1 MMKNNR
7 MKKIVRKSVIVAF
20 ALSALTIFS
29 CEIGMGAAVDTANPI
44 VEITYP
50 PKNAIVRESFVV
62 AGNCDDD
69 LSIEGVSVTIQ
80 NAATKDS
87 YGPYTATLAE
97 DKKSWAVSINQKN
110 TNQYSLY
117 DSYKKWELPDG
128 SYILKAVS
136 KDKAGNISQEAS
148 IPLDIDNTAP
158 VLIVSK
164 PLSVGTETAQ
174 KYGRTLNLAG
184 DIAEAHSTAK
194 LTLYYKR
201 YNSASSTFIDSQAKT
216 LSVSGF
222 NAMSSDS
229 PLVIA
234 KYYSLEEIADA
245 AAEEKAKLTEYRNN
259 YLTIYGNEAD
269 DSITEDRLY
278 YCGFLLEDNAKMF
291 QNPGDSGSGKG
302 NETSI
307 YYINSDDFNEK
318 LSDENAFNL
327 NAQKIMEIIN
337 GSINAYSPA
346 DISTITSLLS
356 NNGNSASST
365 ELSTV
370 KSTKFNLNP
379 ANNPYWVLSGFDY
392 NGAEQTFTQT
402 VQAGGKLPVIIN
414 AGTDGVLIESSSVSV
429 KIYHLGI
436 DASSAKNEN
445 DCITVIEKGS
455 LTGDVSSINPDITV
469 DNAKQLN
476 GSAFYKA
483 NHYYE
488 ISVDGEDKNHTG
500 IVANGYRY
508 GFMLY
513 SASKAPDVSCSSP
526 ADDTI
531 YGTAIDTNGITIG
544 GEIKI
549 EADGLKD
556 LADTKKTLWVSGFEV
571 TDATST
577 NSEPI
582 FIDYE
587 TSTPIIT
594 GSNKDYNF
602 TIKISKKDTSSIIP
616 ETPGKYKYAIT
627 LSAQDNVDGVGTATL
642 ILYVDNKG
650 PEIKIES
657 ISPLVKNEENKDC
670 VNGRATVS
678 GTVFDSGSS
687 IENVTYEIKNL
698 NTDGSIGT
706 KVKDGTIVCNAN
718 GAWSLSI
725 PTTDTTGDWANKF
738 IDGNSYRFI
747 ITAKDVVG
755 NPTTEF
761 KDFKVD
767 QSTDKPTVKLQNEN
781 LDISI
786 KNATG
791 IIEKDSV
798 GNIKQ
803 LKNMF
808 KPGDKISTQIDD
820 DDGIG
825 QIKVL
830 SRKANSTDENDY
842 TDLATKN
849 DITIKPY
856 AYDFEVPDN
865 QGEYEIKIVIKD
877 TVGSL
882 PTSTTEECF
891 VIAVD
896 EGAPV
901 LSDVSFAEDKA
912 YYSSSVSSSF
922 TVNGKVS
929 DGSGLCTITA
939 EPTTSIIQ
947 PTAAALANG
956 GVASWSDTISIANTS
971 GTYSVTYSAT
981 DKYGY
986 TAQKVLDYKIDNN
999 KPKLDSINV
1008 NGNEV
1013 TVDNNV
1019 STVWSN
1025 SKTLNVTVTASDE
1038 GGSQLS
1044 SVQLKKN
1051 DGEWSSL
1058 KKNYNENGLVKDWT
1072 ASVDYTDSTALNGDK
1087 LYIRAKD
1094 NAGNISEEKEITLTI
1109 DSTKPSLDV
1118 VCYKTGSLEASNNS
1132 TVYVN
1137 EEKLTIYGNYS
1148 DALSGVKALS
1158 FKIGGTTKNLSP
1170 KYYLVNI
1177 DSTTDL
1183 TNLNP
1188 ITSFTEG
1195 STSVKAWS
1203 VEITKETSTGKLPV
1217 GKLEIIG
1224 KDVAGNEITEG
1235 SLILTRDAEATT
1247 INIAGITNSGNP
1259 YIQGTNYYLRNKKDG
1274 KIKISGT
1281 TTDTLAIDHTE
1292 LVIEGNKNSERLPI
1306 TAAYTTTD
1314 SSWNFENIDLKDWE
1328 STEATVT
1335 ITAYDKACNKTENV
1349 LKFIFDEKSPVI
1361 IHGAFKANY
1370 KFRGKDYYKYDLL
1383 RLGYANYWEDMGKY
1397 SQYSFGQE
1405 TGTNFSLFVRQGT
1418 AKDSR
1423 ENTDE
1428 EEISGVAKV
1437 KYFLISAN
1445 NTLPSSITYSITEI
1459 ENAAKI
1465 LAIGQ
1470 NAVEGENLTETQKEQ
1485 KIDEAED
1492 IINTLYEKLKDDNNW
1507 SEFDINQKPQKYN
1520 LYGVG
1525 ERQGIKADATITNFA
1540 MTTASTTNLLLLVP
1554 VDNCGNEG
1562 SPVVLSIHA
1571 DNTEPEVNSESENTI
1586 LTNGTS
1592 PFTLKGTVKDPAAGL
1607 QALTVKIG
1615 NTEIISTKD
1624 SESTTITN
1632 DKAKFTYKS
1641 YIDEAKTETC
1651 SLADAAA
1658 FAEWEVEITPDE
1670 NWFTYGTGDSPV
1682 ITLEAEDWAV
1692 HNDKGNINTQTIA
1705 TITIDK
1711 KVPEVTPSYPVAGT
1725 ELNGVNDVSG
1735 TVVENNT
1742 PESVALYITK
1752 KTDTFP
1758 SKIEDWG
1765 NPVKVITTEKAPAT
1779 PELNT
1784 SYEASTSDIYN
1795 YKFMN
1800 VDFYSSNLVSSEVAE
1815 QDIYVL
1821 VLAKDKA
1828 GNTSVDKANITISDV
1843 VACKIDRNS
1852 DRPVITITNTKNNS
1866 TYSNSILY
1874 INITDDDGAVTSAQY
1889 SIDAGAQWNDIVNG
1903 KIENLS
1909 DGLKTIYFK
1918 VTDAKG
1924 KIFTSDIVSTAAT
1937 PKVYSWDRVRIKD
1950 STGSEITAA
1959 EDKPQ
1964 VFTTIIDLERPDIS
1978 LDGITRGKISEEGF
1992 TAISGTTEITQ
2003 KFSEIILGGATSAIK
2018 VRMTASDTNGIN
2030 SVKVQV
2036 FLNDSVEPVKEIPA
2050 VKATNENEE
2059 NTWYAIIPCD
2069 ESGYDGVLKLRLL
2082 ATDIAGREKNS
2093 DNYFTIDNT
2102 KPQIRVS
2109 NPSLESEQSGSIS
2122 EEGTINEYVK
2132 LYYSVS
2138 PSEDSPDDLTA
2149 STNWKYKYY
2158 EPDDE
2163 SEEKAGIPDNQ
2174 ISLKDICKYW
2184 PVSKNED
2191 EMQMSFQIMFDG
2203 DTESSIGAHSD
2214 KLNTWLTKMGITRE
2228 TAITNNTFENIVYLW
2243 LHIKAIDAAGN
2254 ENENHHLIYW
2264 DPQGDR
2270 PKITMTYP
2278 VEPADSSKKAILGGN
2293 VTLMGTAM
2301 GTYPIAEV
2309 ILKIDDVEKPVTL
2322 EGAGW
2327 TCPVKVTDLLG
2338 ENEDSKDVTITV
2350 QAKDTETPPNIS
2362 RTLSRIVTID
2372 KTSPVVKQNLRL
2384 VQWKE
2389 NYTAVNGISSID
2401 GDGNITFETNA
2412 VERNLP
2418 YEDGINVSGKWY
2430 LVGCATDDTR
2440 VAKISYKKDSAAIN
2454 EVTVENNTSVAEDGV
2469 YITEK
2474 TIGSG
2479 SSASNGVLFSFP
2491 VGEETDDSVGATK
2504 ISMIVYDDSNPE
2516 PKYTDRD
2523 LEVYYDNK
2531 KPEIISAGDSRYK
2544 IDSSVFNSN
2553 GYYEFGS
2560 VATEAAVSGVNQ
2572 TGVKR
2577 IAFYFKKDSNIISNV
2592 TGSSTSTSSL
2602 ISSDGLWWK
2611 EVTASVSNTNI
2622 TLNDVDSDIHIGS
2635 LAKVNG
2641 AIYSVTAVD
2650 GTSVTIDGVPGNAN
2664 KVYFARASVVNGNAD
2679 DNKTLLKQSLITQG
2693 TTYIW
2698 SAQIDSKKI
2707 PDGKAYLNYVVYDGA
2722 GNYKEEQVECIIQNR
2737 APRIAG
2743 IKLGTDDD
2751 GNGKVD
2757 TYEMKDSYHNAFA
2770 NGYKTSSSNKQ
2781 IRAVNVTFPDTA
2793 TEENPSAALKVK
2805 GKTKIVPEII
2815 GGCGAISYTYKI
2827 AMWDGNGW
2835 ETDPYYTYSDSK
2847 ILGTAEEQ
2855 EDKPINKTQDIELEV
2870 ADMVS
2875 TGIQSGNN
2883 QKFIFEISDS
2893 TEGCPLVATM
2903 NVIMDV
2909 LLMDTTKPQNK
2920 VIPFYWKSLNDNSLY
2935 ASEEAAD
2942 WRDLKGHIELPV
2954 DFGEGE
2960 NPKVSGSI
2968 KIEGIA
2974 KDDVLLN
2981 SLAVTVKLNDTKT
2994 NTYSFAEY
3002 DKTKVTEN
3010 EVETYT
3016 YAKTGFLK
3024 TLEVTTPGFI
3034 SAEIKQ
3040 ATFGEY
3046 KEAGYIT
3053 QLPKDEYGEFVSS
3066 TAKVPYFSQ
3075 EYGHVV
3081 HWVLNL
3087 NTEKF
3092 DTDIKAKTGVSLD
3105 ANAVDRGEPN
3115 TSGAYP
3121 ENKRNAISDNITMDI
3136 VPYILGIKSKLSEN
3150 AAIGEDSSEYD
3161 RTALGHYPM
3170 ASTENAYFYGF
3181 NLEAGATVKD
3191 KAGTTTTLGAA
3202 NTTTYT
3208 GFTVYPTSDTLANF
3222 TSGKVSVVVDGV
3234 ESLNN
3239 NNNNDSKGAYTPEID
3254 EDAYTTNNNSYNRKP
3269 NTVNNYILTDDVV
3282 IDVWEFNDRAA
3293 KPYAKGVTSDP
3304 IMKINPK
3311 NGIIGFAY
3319 QSGAR
3324 RFSMAGSD
3332 NSYQGFVGDY
3342 DNLSATS
3349 FAYDSEGNTYGTALG
3364 GDINSSYSVSK
3375 FVFMSSI
3382 LGAESMGD
3390 GGALGAKL
3398 RIEEIGQI
3406 GTKQQMNNTSITE
3419 KDGNS
3424 NNGNKYIDK
3433 ARVLSPSIAI
3443 SGAGE
3448 DSRVYLAYYDHLNQ
3462 EIRFKWASGLY
3473 LSDNKAMW
3481 NGTSFINDNYGSG
3494 NLASNGGMNNDK
3506 YFVKDFQI
3514 IAEANAY
3521 NYPAA
3526 GAGKNGTEKETTSL
3540 GKPGPYVDIAVIP
3553 VGKTGNTTGHDVV
3566 VMVWYDSTN
3575 NCLKYTY
3582 NKIGLNSTSVDGTGV
3597 DFEGSGDTKKFWHDA
3612 VTIFTGAGEY
3622 CKIAVDAAGGVHIA
3636 GYDSILGD
3644 VRYAKLAT
3652 YKVTP
3657 DGANDTTKYVE
3668 DTMSCVVDSSGIV
3681 GSNLTLDV
3689 AYSDTVANGGKAIP
3703 YIGYYGS
3710 IGPKMARLTAEGAA
3724 LSTTAAAAGT
3734 VNDMFTGYWEV
3745 TEVPTPSNAPKDRI
3759 NVGVFKNKTTGVLEA
3774 PTNGGPASSHQGKDA
3789 TSQYGTTYGNSTTNP
3804 VLGYQIR
3811 PSSAEG
3817 YIETAQMR

>member
-1 MMKNNR
+1 MMKIN
-7 MKKIVRKSVIVAF
+7 KKDKINKIIKTSIITIFAIS
-20 ALSALTIFS
+20 ALSVFS

-201 YNSASSTFIDSQAKT
+201 YNSTSSTFIDSQAKT

-229 PLVIA
+229 PLIIA

-278 YCGFLLEDNAKMF
+278 YCGFLLEDNAKVF

-318 LSDENAFNL
+318 LSDENTFNL

-414 AGTDGVLIESSSVSV
+414 AGTDGVLIDSSSVSV

-786 KNATG
+786 KNVTG

-830 SRKANSTDENDY
+830 YRKANSTDENDY
-842 TDLATKN
+842 TDLASKN

-856 AYDFEVPDN
+856 AYDFEVPAN

-882 PTSTTEECF
+882 PTSTTEEFF

-929 DGSGLCTITA
+929 DGSGLCKITA

-947 PTAAALANG
+947 PTAADLANG

-1072 ASVDYTDSTALNGDK
+1072 VSVDYTDSTTLNGDK

-1094 NAGNISEEKEITLTI
+1094 NAGNISAEKEITLTI
-1109 DSTKPSLDV
+1109 DSTKPSLDF
-1118 VCYKTGSLEASNNS
+1118 VCYKTGILEASNNS

-1158 FKIGGTTKNLSP
+1158 FKIGGTTKTLSP
-1170 KYYLVNI
+1170 KYYSVNI
-1177 DSTTDL
+1177 NSTTNL

-1203 VEITKETSTGKLPV
+1203 VEITKETLTGKLPV

-1292 LVIEGNKNSERLPI
+1292 LVIEGNKNSERLPV

-1335 ITAYDKACNKTENV
+1335 ITAYDKACNKTDNI

-1383 RLGYANYWEDMGKY
+1383 RLGYANDWEDMGKY

-1445 NTLPSSITYSITEI
+1445 NTLPSSIAYSITEI

-1658 FAEWEVEITPDE
+1658 FAEWEVEITPDN
-1670 NWFTYGTGDSPV
+1670 NWFTYETEDSPV

-1765 NPVKVITTEKAPAT
+1765 NPVKVITTEKAPAEN

-1784 SYEASTSDIYN
+1784 SYETSTSDIYN

-1800 VDFYSSNLVSSEVAE
+1800 VDFYSSNLISSEVPE

-1828 GNTSVDKANITISDV
+1828 GNTSVDKANITTSDV

-1866 TYSNSILY
+1866 TYANSILY

-2003 KFSEIILGGATSAIK
+2003 KLSEIILGGATSAIK

-2030 SVKVQV
+2030 SVKVQL
-2036 FLNDSVEPVKEIPA
+2036 FLNDSVEPVKEISA
-2050 VKATNENEE
+2050 VKAANENEE

-2138 PSEDSPDDLTA
+2138 PFEDSPDDLTA
-2149 STNWKYKYY
+2149 LTNWKYKYY
-2158 EPDDE
+2158 KPDNE

-2214 KLNTWLTKMGITRE
+2214 KLNTWLSKMGITRE

-2309 ILKIDDVEKPVTL
+2309 ILKIDGVEKPVTL

-2384 VQWKE
+2384 VQWKG

-2401 GDGNITFETNA
+2401 GDGNITFKTNA

-2622 TLNDVDSDIHIGS
+2622 TLNDADSDIHIGS

-2664 KVYFARASVVNGNAD
+2664 EIKVYFARASVVNGNAD

-2751 GNGKVD
+2751 GNGEVD

-2805 GKTKIVPEII
+2805 RKKKIVPEII
-2815 GGCGAISYTYKI
+2815 GGHGAISYTYKI
-2827 AMWDGNGW
+2827 AMRDGNGW

-2847 ILGTAEEQ
+2847 ILGTAAEQ

-2875 TGIQSGNN
+2875 TGIQPGNN

-2909 LLMDTTKPQNK
+2909 LLIDTTKPQNTI
-2920 VIPFYWKSLNDNSLY
+2920 IPFYWKSLKDNSLY

-2942 WRDLKGHIELPV
+2942 WRGLKGHIELPV

-2960 NPKVSGSI
+2960 NPKVSGKI

-2974 KDDVLLN
+2974 KDEVLLN

-3087 NTEKF
+3087 DTENF
-3092 DTDIKAKTGVSLD
+3092 DTAIKAKTGVSLA
-3105 ANAVDRGEPN
+3105 ANAVDRGKPN

-3121 ENKRNAISDNITMDI
+3121 ENERNAISDNITMDI

-3170 ASTENAYFYGF
+3170 ASTEKAYFYGF

-3191 KAGTTTTLGAA
+3191 EAGTTTTLGAA

-3239 NNNNDSKGAYTPEID
+3239 NNNNDSKGAYTPEIE

-3304 IMKINPK
+3304 IMKINPA

-3319 QSGAR
+3319 QSGTKV
-3324 RFSMAGSD
+3324 FSMSNGTD
-3332 NSYQGFVGDY
+3332 YSYHGWVGDY
-3342 DNLSATS
+3342 DNLRSTG
-3349 FAYDSEGNTYGTALG
+3349 FTYDSAGNSYGFVLG
-3364 GDINSSYSVSK
+3364 GDINGSYSVSK
-3375 FVFMSSI
+3375 GIVVSS
-3382 LGAESMGD
+3382 LWQGQNTGY
-3390 GGALGAKL
+3390 GGALKNATGR
-3398 RIEEIGQI
+3398 RIEEIGQV
-3406 GTKQQMNNTSITE
+3406 GKKGQTNASYNTTA
-3419 KDGNS
+3419 DRL
-3424 NNGNKYIDK
+3424 IDK
-3433 ARVLSPSIAI
+3433 TRVLSPSLAV
-3443 SGAGE
+3443 SGAG
-3448 DSRVYLAYYDHLNQ
+3448 DTGTLYIAYYDHLNQ
-3462 EIRFKWASGLY
+3462 EIRFRWGNSTKSY
-3473 LSDNKAMW
+3473 
-3481 NGTSFINDNYGSG
+3481 INDNYKG
-3494 NLASNGGMNNDK
+3494 NGAEQLDGTAMNSHK
-3506 YFVKDFQI
+3506 YYVKDFQI
-3514 IAEANAY
+3514 IAENANE
-3521 NYPAA
+3521 A
-3526 GAGKNGTEKETTSL
+3526 GSLTETNTL
-3540 GKPGPYVDIAVIP
+3540 GKPGPYVDIAVIA
-3553 VGKTGNTTGHDVV
+3553 GNTNNLDVV

-3575 NCLKYTY
+3575 DCLKYTY
-3582 NKIGLNSTSVDGTGV
+3582 NKIPLNSTTVNGTNV
-3597 DFEGSGDTKKFWHDA
+3597 KFEGSDDTKKFWNPA
-3612 VTIFTGAGEY
+3612 KTIFKNAGQY
-3622 CKIAVDAAGGVHIA
+3622 CKIAVDADGGIHIA

-3644 VRYAKLAT
+3644 VRYAYLSGYSAD
-3652 YKVTP
+3652 YEEENDSCIV
-3657 DGANDTTKYVE
+3657 DAN
-3668 DTMSCVVDSSGIV
+3668 GIV

-3689 AYSDTVANGGKAIP
+3689 AKDKAIADGGTGKVIP

-3710 IGPKMARLTAEGAA
+3710 TGPKMAFMNVAKILSDEV
-3724 LSTTAAAAGT
+3724 STTAGKSST

-3774 PTNGGPASSHQGKDA
+3774 PTNGGTASSHQGNNA